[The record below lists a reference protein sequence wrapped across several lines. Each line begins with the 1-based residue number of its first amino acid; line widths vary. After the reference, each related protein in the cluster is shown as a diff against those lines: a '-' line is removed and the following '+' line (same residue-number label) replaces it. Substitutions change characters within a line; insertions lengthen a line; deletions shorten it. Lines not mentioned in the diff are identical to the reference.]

1 MIYFAEIRQA
11 PCPHFTVAEYW
22 KSSNAEACAKKLS
35 QILTNLMDKGG
46 GELVSEFM
54 WGIEDRV
61 QNKIRHYLLVD
72 FSVLHHKFYL

>member
-11 PCPHFTVAEYW
+11 PSPHFIVAEYW

-54 WGIEDRV
+54 WGI
-61 QNKIRHYLLVD
+61 
-72 FSVLHHKFYL
+72 